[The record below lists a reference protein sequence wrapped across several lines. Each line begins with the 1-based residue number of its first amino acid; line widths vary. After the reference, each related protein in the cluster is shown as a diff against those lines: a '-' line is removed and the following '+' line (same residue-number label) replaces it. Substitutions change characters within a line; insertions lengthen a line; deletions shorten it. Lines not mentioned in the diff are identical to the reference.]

1 MTTEQEGMIE
11 RAAARAAALAVDLY
25 ATRHPRPPHVSV
37 VQAAEMLGL
46 DRHTVSKLCR
56 QGVLQRNATGLIPI
70 EQVDRA
76 LRPVAHA

>member
-1 MTTEQEGMIE
+1 MSTTTEDLESIAL
-11 RAAARAAALAVDLY
+11 RAAEKAVSLY
-25 ATRHPRPPHVSV
+25 AARHPRPAHVSV

-56 QGVLQRNATGLIPI
+56 QGVLQRNATGNIPI

-76 LRPVAHA
+76 LRPAAHA